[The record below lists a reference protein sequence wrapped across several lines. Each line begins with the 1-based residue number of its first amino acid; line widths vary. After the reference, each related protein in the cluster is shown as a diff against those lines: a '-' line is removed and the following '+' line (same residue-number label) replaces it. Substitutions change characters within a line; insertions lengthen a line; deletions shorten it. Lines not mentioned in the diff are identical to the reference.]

1 MGHTLEKMTAYC
13 PISGCTP
20 DIPHGL
26 ASYLRK
32 EFEGSAGPL
41 VTQALEELILED
53 KGMNDVTIV
62 GDLETFSHRMTD
74 PTTSHQVTR
83 NEVLHTPE
91 SNIRVVRHCKA
102 GERWSLGIV
111 DDPVDSGDDTG
122 FIAVFGVL
130 IMVQTFSLPILHL
143 ATNGRVTPQRLWR
156 LAMHQGWSEV
166 NLSESDRGVYGLVGV
181 DYGALEHER
190 KQYPSPLPWMIPAEA
205 AALEELGD
213 CEAIKEVM
221 MHRGGLWMWMS
232 PDRFPLEAAPEEM
245 APSHVSSVLSP
256 PNANP
261 ATIEKL
267 PFELL
272 CAIVLEGP
280 LSSLLSLASASR
292 SLYALILGSE
302 SDKNAIASAWIIKN
316 APWYVPVDCSD
327 EENTQSDLKR
337 TSDTWTYLR
346 RCQASASMRNRE
358 RIWRI
363 AEQIEA
369 LAERCEV

>member
-1 MGHTLEKMTAYC
+1 M
-13 PISGCTP
+13 
-20 DIPHGL
+20 
-26 ASYLRK
+26 
-32 EFEGSAGPL
+32 
-41 VTQALEELILED
+41 
-53 KGMNDVTIV
+53 
-62 GDLETFSHRMTD
+62 
-74 PTTSHQVTR
+74 SHQIPR
-83 NEVLHTPE
+83 NEVLRAPE
-91 SNIRVVRHCKA
+91 SGTRVVRHCKA

-166 NLSESDRGVYGLVGV
+166 TPSESGRGAYGLAGV

-190 KQYPSPLPWMIPAEA
+190 KQYPSPLPWMTPAEVA
-205 AALEELGD
+205 PLEELGD
-213 CEAIKEVM
+213 CKAIKEVM

-232 PDRFPLEAAPEEM
+232 PDRFPLETTPEEM
-245 APSHVSSVLSP
+245 TISLVSSGLSP
-256 PNANP
+256 PKDNLAP
-261 ATIEKL
+261 IEKL

-272 CAIVLEGP
+272 YAIVLEGP
-280 LSSLLSLASASR
+280 PSSLLSLASTSR

-302 SDKNAIASAWIIKN
+302 SDRNAIASAWIIKN
-316 APWYVPVDCSD
+316 APWYIPVDCSD
-327 EENTQSDLKR
+327 EETPRSDLRR

-346 RCQASASMRNRE
+346 RCRESASMRNRE

-363 AEQIEA
+363 VEQIEE